1 MFGVKLLCIDLNC
14 IQNPIDQTILTQKH
28 LEQISRYLDIMEQ
41 EYQASLKEVPKVS
54 SKVAAMFKGLG
65 IP

>member
-1 MFGVKLLCIDLNC
+1 
-14 IQNPIDQTILTQKH
+14 
-28 LEQISRYLDIMEQ
+28 MEQ